1 MPELL
6 LELFSEEI
14 PARMQR
20 RAADDLKSLVTNGLV
35 EAGLVYEGA
44 MATATPRRLCLHVMG
59 VPGRSPEKTEA
70 RKGPRVGAPEKA
82 LEGFLRSAGLAS
94 VDEAEIVSDPK
105 KGDFYQATIVTP
117 GRDAAEVLAEL
128 LPEVV
133 RKFPWPKSMRW
144 GAASAEAG
152 ALRWVRPLHS
162 IVCTFGTE
170 TEDPE
175 VVRFEVGGIASGDET
190 RGHRFMAPDAFRVRR
205 MDDYV
210 AKLESARV
218 VLDLDR
224 RKQMIVHDA
233 RDRAL
238 ALNLDLVEDEGLL
251 EEVAGLVEWPVV
263 LIGRFDEAFLALP
276 DEVIRLTIREN
287 QKCFVLRDPKTG
299 SLANAF
305 VLTSN
310 IEATDGGAA
319 IVAGNERVV
328 RARLSDAEFFW
339 KTDLNTPLADHAERL
354 EAVTFHEKLGSQ
366 AERVER
372 VAALARALAP
382 MVGADPAAAEEAAR
396 LAKADLVTGMVGEFP
411 ELQGYVGRR
420 YAEAQGVDPA
430 IAAAV
435 EDHYKPAGPSDGVP
449 TEPVSIAVALA
460 DKLDLLV
467 SFWAIDEK
475 PTGSKDPFALRRAAL
490 GVIRIILENGLRL
503 ELRSVFRSGHE
514 RLVRSDRNALR
525 LLHRK
530 PGVDVFTYLDSWFSP
545 FSWSSTNEDGD
556 THIDFEVWEIP
567 EDDEIFYYLGDVDS
581 ESVTVGFMKSHGKQI
596 NFERIASESYSLGRL
611 SKLPLDLLSFFMDRL
626 KVQLRDQGARH
637 DLVDAVLE
645 GKEGAS
651 DDLLLITH
659 RIDALGGFLATDD
672 GANLLAGYKRAA
684 NILRAEA
691 KKDGRTFDG
700 EPDAGLLKEP
710 EEKALF
716 AAIGPAREK
725 AASAVAAED
734 FAGAMEA
741 LASLRGPVDAFFDK
755 ILVNADDPALREN
768 RLKLLSAIPAATAA
782 VADFSRISG

>member
-20 RAADDLKSLVTNGLV
+20 RAADDLKALVTNGLV

-59 VPGRSPEKTEA
+59 VPGRSPERTEL
-70 RKGPRVGAPEKA
+70 RKGPRVGSPEKA
-82 LEGFLRSAGLAS
+82 LEGFLRAAGLAS
-94 VDEAEIVSDPK
+94 IDDAEIVTDPK

-117 GRDAAEVLAEL
+117 GQDAAAVLTEL

-144 GAASAEAG
+144 GAASTEPG

-162 IVCTFGTE
+162 IVCTFGPE
-170 TEDPE
+170 TEEPE
-175 VVRFEVGGIASGDET
+175 IVRFEVGGIASGDET
-190 RGHRFMAPDAFRVRR
+190 RGHRFLAPAPFKVRR

-210 AKLESARV
+210 AKLAAAKV

-238 ALNLDLVEDEGLL
+238 ALNLELVEDEGLL

-263 LIGRFDEAFLALP
+263 LVGRFDEQFLALP

-287 QKCFVLRDPKTG
+287 QKCFVMRDPKTG
-299 SLANAF
+299 RLADAF
-305 VLTSN
+305 VLTAN
-310 IEATDGGAA
+310 IEASDGGAA
-319 IVAGNERVV
+319 IVAGNQRVV

-339 KTDLNTPLADHAERL
+339 KTDLKTPLADHAKKL
-354 EAVTFHEKLGSQ
+354 ASVTFHEKLGSQ

-372 VAALARALAP
+372 IAALAKALAP
-382 MVGADPAAAEEAAR
+382 MVGADPDAAETAAR

-430 IAAAV
+430 IAAAI
-435 EDHYKPAGPSDGVP
+435 EEHYKPAGPSDGVP
-449 TEPVSIAVALA
+449 TAPVSIAVALA

-490 GVIRIILENGLRL
+490 GVIRIVLENGL
-503 ELRSVFRSGHE
+503 ELQQADIVHRHMVIVQLAVE
-514 RLVRSDRNALR
+514 RQKVIDLGSSAYNLYAA
-525 LLHRK
+525 
-530 PGVDVFTYLDSWFSP
+530 GGLDMK
-545 FSWSSTNEDGD
+545 
-556 THIDFEVWEIP
+556 EI
-567 EDDEIFYYLGDVDS
+567 
-581 ESVTVGFMKSHGKQI
+581 ESVIEKILPDADDKFYG
-596 NFERIASESYSLGRL
+596 EARIKAD
-611 SKLPLDLLSFFMDRL
+611 DLLIFFIDRL
-626 KVQLRDQGARH
+626 KNQLRDQKARH
-637 DLVDAVLE
+637 DLVDAVL
-645 GKEGAS
+645 AS
-651 DDLLLITH
+651 EDGFADLLVMVR
-659 RIDALGGFLATDD
+659 RIEALSAFLASED
-672 GANLLAGYKRAA
+672 GANLLSGYKRAA

-691 KKDGRTFDG
+691 KKDGRSFDG
-700 EPDAGLLKEP
+700 EPDPALLTEP

-716 AAIGPAREK
+716 AAIAPAREK
-725 AASAVAAED
+725 ATAAVAAED

-741 LASLRGPVDAFFDK
+741 LAGLRPPVDAFFDR

-782 VADFSRISG
+782 VADFSKIAG

>member
-20 RAADDLKSLVTNGLV
+20 RAADDLKALVTNGLV

-59 VPGRSPEKTEA
+59 VPGRSPERTEL
-70 RKGPRVGAPEKA
+70 RKGPRVGSPEKA
-82 LEGFLRSAGLAS
+82 LEGFLRAAGLAS
-94 VDEAEIVSDPK
+94 IDDAEIVTDPK
-105 KGDFYQATIVTP
+105 KGDFYQAKIVTP
-117 GRDAAEVLAEL
+117 GQDAAAVLTEL

-133 RKFPWPKSMRW
+133 RRFPWPKSMRW
-144 GAASAEAG
+144 GAASSEPG
-152 ALRWVRPLHS
+152 ALRWVRPLQS
-162 IVCTFGTE
+162 IVCTFGPE
-170 TEDPE
+170 TEEPE
-175 VVRFEVGGIASGDET
+175 IVRFEVGGIASGDET
-190 RGHRFMAPDAFRVRR
+190 RGHRFLAPAPFKVRR

-210 AKLESARV
+210 AKLETAKV

-224 RKQMIVHDA
+224 CKQMIVHDA

-238 ALNLDLVEDEGLL
+238 ALNLELVEDEGLL

-263 LIGRFDEAFLALP
+263 LIGRFDEQFLALP

-287 QKCFVLRDPKTG
+287 QKCFVMRDPRTG
-299 SLANAF
+299 RLADAF
-305 VLTSN
+305 VLTAN
-310 IEATDGGAA
+310 IEASDGGAA
-319 IVAGNERVV
+319 IVAGNQRVV

-339 KTDLNTPLADHAERL
+339 KTDLKTPLADHAKKL
-354 EAVTFHEKLGSQ
+354 ASVTFHEKLGSQ

-372 VAALARALAP
+372 IAALAKALAP
-382 MVGADPAAAEEAAR
+382 MVGADPDAAETAAR

-430 IAAAV
+430 IAAAI
-435 EDHYKPAGPSDGVP
+435 EEHYKPAGPSDGVP
-449 TEPVSIAVALA
+449 TAPVSIAVALA

-490 GVIRIILENGLRL
+490 GVIRIVLENGLTVTL
-503 ELRSVFRSGHE
+503 EKTF
-514 RLVRSDRNALR
+514 
-525 LLHRK
+525 
-530 PGVDVFTYLDSWFSP
+530 F
-545 FSWSSTNEDGD
+545 
-556 THIDFEVWEIP
+556 
-567 EDDEIFYYLGDVDS
+567 
-581 ESVTVGFMKSHGKQI
+581 Q
-596 NFERIASESYSLGRL
+596 SYSLLYELYSKKLALLAMASDGDLKNWPGMQISDELAERDAKYYVDLVCLTTDDLSVAMGRA
-611 SKLPLDLLSFFMDRL
+611 SSRIMNPDEKSIARFFEFDDIKDAVISFVIDRL

-645 GKEGAS
+645 GGDTQEARSGEAATGTQAN
-651 DDLLLITH
+651 DDLLLITR
-659 RIDALGGFLATDD
+659 RIEALSAFLASED
-672 GANLLAGYKRAA
+672 GANLLSGYKRAA

-691 KKDGRTFDG
+691 KKDGRSFDG
-700 EPDAGLLKEP
+700 EPDPALLTEP

-716 AAIGPAREK
+716 AAIGPARET
-725 AASAVAAED
+725 ATAAVARED

-741 LASLRGPVDAFFDK
+741 LAGLRPPVDAFFDR

-782 VADFSRISG
+782 VADFSKIAG

>member
-20 RAADDLKSLVTNGLV
+20 RAADDLKALVTNGLV

-44 MATATPRRLCLHVMG
+44 TATATPRRLCLHVMG
-59 VPGRSPEKTEA
+59 VPGRSPERTEL
-70 RKGPRVGAPEKA
+70 RKGPRVGSPEKA
-82 LEGFLRSAGLAS
+82 LEGFLRAAGLAS
-94 VDEAEIVSDPK
+94 IEEAEIVTDPK
-105 KGDFYQATIVTP
+105 KGDFYQAKIVTP
-117 GRDAAEVLAEL
+117 GQDAAAVLTEL

-144 GAASAEAG
+144 GAASAEPG

-162 IVCTFGTE
+162 IVCTFGPE
-170 TEDPE
+170 TEEPE
-175 VVRFEVGGIASGDET
+175 IVRFEVGGIASGDET
-190 RGHRFMAPDAFRVRR
+190 RGHRFLAPAPFKVRR

-210 AKLESARV
+210 AKLEAAKV

-224 RKQMIVHDA
+224 RKQIIVNDA
-233 RDRAL
+233 KDRAL
-238 ALNLDLVEDEGLL
+238 ALNLELVEDAGLL

-263 LIGRFDEAFLALP
+263 LIGRFDEQFLALP

-287 QKCFVLRDPKTG
+287 QKCFVMRDPKTG
-299 SLANAF
+299 RLANAF

-310 IEATDGGAA
+310 IEASDGGAA
-319 IVAGNERVV
+319 IVAGNQRVV

-339 KTDLNTPLADHAERL
+339 KTDLKTPLADHARKL
-354 EAVTFHEKLGSQ
+354 ASVTFHEKLGSQ
-366 AERVER
+366 SERVER
-372 VAALARALAP
+372 VAALAKALAP
-382 MVGADPAAAEEAAR
+382 MVGADPDAAETAAR

-420 YAEAQGVDPA
+420 YAEAQGIDPA
-430 IAAAV
+430 IAAAI
-435 EDHYKPAGPSDGVP
+435 EEHYKPAGPSDDVP
-449 TEPVSIAVALA
+449 TAPVSIAVALA

-490 GVIRIILENGLRL
+490 GVIRIVLENGLRL
-503 ELRSVFRSGHE
+503 DLMRVLRAPASTMLSIVGEGSPPAG
-514 RLVRSDRNALR
+514 SD
-525 LLHRK
+525 
-530 PGVDVFTYLDSWFSP
+530 T
-545 FSWSSTNEDGD
+545 
-556 THIDFEVWEIP
+556 
-567 EDDEIFYYLGDVDS
+567 
-581 ESVTVGFMKSHGKQI
+581 ESKAVAAIET
-596 NFERIASESYSLGRL
+596 
-611 SKLPLDLLSFFMDRL
+611 DLLSFFMDRL
-626 KVQLRDQGARH
+626 KVQLREQGARH

-645 GKEGAS
+645 GEAATGTQANA
-651 DDLLLITH
+651 DLLLITR
-659 RIDALGGFLATDD
+659 RIEALSAFLATED
-672 GANLLAGYKRAA
+672 GANLLSGYKRAA

-691 KKDGRTFDG
+691 KKDGRSFDG
-700 EPDAGLLKEP
+700 EADPALLAEA

-716 AAIGPAREK
+716 AAIGPARET
-725 AASAVAAED
+725 AAAAVARED

-741 LASLRGPVDAFFDK
+741 LAGLRPPVDAFFDR

-782 VADFSRISG
+782 VADFSKIAG

>member
-20 RAADDLKSLVTNGLV
+20 RAADDLKALVTNGLV

-44 MATATPRRLCLHVMG
+44 MATATPRRLCLHMMG
-59 VPGRSPEKTEA
+59 VPGRSPERTEL
-70 RKGPRVGAPEKA
+70 RKGPRVGSPEKA
-82 LEGFLRSAGLAS
+82 LEGFLRAAGLAS
-94 VDEAEIVSDPK
+94 IDDAEIVTDPK
-105 KGDFYQATIVTP
+105 KGDFYQAKIVTP
-117 GRDAAEVLAEL
+117 GRDAADVLTEL

-133 RKFPWPKSMRW
+133 RRFPWPKSMRW
-144 GAASAEAG
+144 GAASSEPG
-152 ALRWVRPLHS
+152 ALRWVRPLHA
-162 IVCTFGTE
+162 IVCTFGPE
-170 TEDPE
+170 TEEPE
-175 VVRFEVGGIASGDET
+175 IVRFEVGGIASGDET
-190 RGHRFMAPDAFRVRR
+190 RGHRFLAPAPFKVRR

-210 AKLESARV
+210 AKLEAAKV

-238 ALNLDLVEDEGLL
+238 ALNLELVEDAGLL

-263 LIGRFDEAFLALP
+263 LVGRFDEQFLALP

-287 QKCFVLRDPKTG
+287 QKCFVMRDPKTG
-299 SLANAF
+299 RLANAF

-319 IVAGNERVV
+319 IVAGNQRVV

-339 KTDLNTPLADHAERL
+339 KTDLKTSLADHAKKL
-354 EAVTFHEKLGSQ
+354 ATVTFHEKLGSQ

-372 VAALARALAP
+372 IAALGKALAP
-382 MVGADPAAAEEAAR
+382 MVGADPEAAETAAR

-430 IAAAV
+430 IAAAI
-435 EDHYKPAGPSDGVP
+435 EEHYKPAGPSDGVP
-449 TEPVSIAVALA
+449 TAPVSIAVALA

-490 GVIRIILENGLRL
+490 GVIRIVLENGLRL
-503 ELRSVFRSGHE
+503 DLMTVLRAPASAMLSIVGEGSPPAG
-514 RLVRSDRNALR
+514 SDTEGKA
-525 LLHRK
+525 
-530 PGVDVFTYLDSWFSP
+530 VAT
-545 FSWSSTNEDGD
+545 
-556 THIDFEVWEIP
+556 I
-567 EDDEIFYYLGDVDS
+567 
-581 ESVTVGFMKSHGKQI
+581 ES
-596 NFERIASESYSLGRL
+596 
-611 SKLPLDLLSFFMDRL
+611 DLLTFFMDRL
-626 KVQLRDQGARH
+626 KVQLREQGARH

-645 GKEGAS
+645 GEGGQEARS
-651 DDLLLITH
+651 GAAATGTQANSDLLLITR
-659 RIDALGGFLATDD
+659 RIEALSAFLASED
-672 GANLLAGYKRAA
+672 GANLLSGYKRAA

-691 KKDGRTFDG
+691 KKDGRSFDG
-700 EPDAGLLKEP
+700 EADPALLTEP
-710 EEKALF
+710 EEQALF
-716 AAIGPAREK
+716 AAIGPARET
-725 AASAVAAED
+725 ATAAVARED

-741 LASLRGPVDAFFDK
+741 LAALRPPVDAFFDR

-782 VADFSRISG
+782 VADFSKIAG